1 VPEPTTLI
9 SAEPTTLSIRSS
21 VTNGIKRERR
31 CEASKLKAA
40 DDATHQELFKGEK
53 IRARR

>member
-1 VPEPTTLI
+1 
-9 SAEPTTLSIRSS
+9 
-21 VTNGIKRERR
+21 VTNRIKRERR

-40 DDATHQELFKGEK
+40 DDATHQELCKGEK